1 MWPIETSGAPSA
13 VVRWCARQ
21 RSGDLGPAWY
31 TRPAVLGAASRAERG
46 TKGKKEGERE
56 EERER
61 EREKERERE
70 GERGR
75 EREREMAAG
84 SDAKFF
90 STTKK
95 GTSTACGE

>member
-1 MWPIETSGAPSA
+1 MVRGAEERRPWPCMIHET
-13 VVRWCARQ
+13 CCT
-21 RSGDLGPAWY
+21 RSGIKSGERDKGE
-31 TRPAVLGAASRAERG
+31 ERG
-46 TKGKKEGERE
+46 
-56 EERER
+56 RER
-61 EREKERERE
+61 RRKRGKGRKRGRERERE